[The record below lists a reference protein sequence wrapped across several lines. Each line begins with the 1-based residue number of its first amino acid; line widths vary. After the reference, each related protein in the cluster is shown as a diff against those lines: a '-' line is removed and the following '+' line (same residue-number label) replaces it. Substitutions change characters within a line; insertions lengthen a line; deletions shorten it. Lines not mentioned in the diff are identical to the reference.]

1 MNNENEKQDR
11 RMLREKRVKRK
22 RIRFFAV
29 SAIVIVLAGV
39 GIASAVVLINTTSEE
54 ADLLVYCGGGM
65 REPMDE
71 IAQKFE
77 DEYGLSIGYT
87 YAGSNTLLSQIELY
101 QQGDVYMPGA
111 TYYIEQADSKGFINI
126 STNVAYHIPVIG
138 VSAHYSGPEI
148 TSLENFTNPN
158 LKVVFGDPQ
167 AAAIGRL
174 GKKILNKSG
183 ISWGDVEANINNNDG
198 AFGATVNELV
208 MWLAQG
214 VGDISLV
221 WNSSLYQVPDTEV
234 VEISEDDNIIKIIP
248 IGTLNFSTKPL
259 QAEKFIDYVSSETG
273 KEIYAKHGFTPYNE
287 SAPLYSSSINFKF
300 DSYNTKK
307 TITKLP
313 SVELIEKEI
322 EFYSD
327 CRLKGYIL

>member
-1 MNNENEKQDR
+1 MNKKDDTYNKMDKRAQ
-11 RMLREKRVKRK
+11 REKRVKRK
-22 RIRFFAV
+22 KIRLFVIAGILISLGAVGIV
-29 SAIVIVLAGV
+29 SAVMI
-39 GIASAVVLINTTSEE
+39 INTTSED

-65 REPMDE
+65 RERMDE

-77 DEYGLSIGYT
+77 EEYGLSVGYT

-111 TYYIEQADSKGFINI
+111 TYYIEQADSKGFINE
-126 STNVAYHIPVIG
+126 SKNVAYHIPVIG

-221 WNSSLYQVPDTEV
+221 WNSSLYQIPDTEV
-234 VEISEDDNIIKIIP
+234 VEIPEDDNIIKIIP
-248 IGTLNFSTKPL
+248 IGTLKFSNKPM
-259 QAEKFIDYVSSETG
+259 QAEKFIDYVASETG

-287 SAPLYSSSINFKF
+287 SDPLYSSSFNFKF
-300 DSYNTKK
+300 ETYNTK
-307 TITKLP
+307 TT
-313 SVELIEKEI
+313 LIEVTSINTNEN
-322 EFYSD
+322 EPVYSSN
-327 CRLKGYIL
+327 CYL